1 MDEEYESVALVKP
14 EIFVYRIPPLGTNR
28 GHKLVL
34 AADWKLDAPD
44 WTGRMKLVAI
54 GKRLELR
61 LEDKTS
67 GGYIYGLWSDVSA
80 LFHHDHFKYIEKS
93 AELEQTSQV
102 AQPSLDLAFKEGQT
116 ISINIGVS
124 FSLILS

>member
-1 MDEEYESVALVKP
+1 MEEEYESVALVKP

-28 GHKLVL
+28 GHK

-67 GGYIYGLWSDVSA
+67 GG
-80 LFHHDHFKYIEKS
+80 
-93 AELEQTSQV
+93 
-102 AQPSLDLAFKEGQT
+102 
-116 ISINIGVS
+116 
-124 FSLILS
+124 